1 MSFYASIG
9 KKPIR
14 LHKSLP
20 GHAANRLQAA
30 LYKEILSL
38 IQRGVL
44 SVADADIAVS
54 YGPGLRW
61 GVMGQSLQW
70 HLGGGAGGI
79 HHFMEHLMPP
89 LEGMMKDLQMPDVTP
104 ALKQTIVEGVA
115 KETGG
120 HSVEQL
126 AQDENQIILGTL
138 ALRQSAGRTI
148 P

>member
-1 MSFYASIG
+1 
-9 KKPIR
+9 
-14 LHKSLP
+14 
-20 GHAANRLQAA
+20 
-30 LYKEILSL
+30 
-38 IQRGVL
+38 
-44 SVADADIAVS
+44 
-54 YGPGLRW
+54 
-61 GVMGQSLQW
+61 
-70 HLGGGAGGI
+70 
-79 HHFMEHLMPP
+79 MPP